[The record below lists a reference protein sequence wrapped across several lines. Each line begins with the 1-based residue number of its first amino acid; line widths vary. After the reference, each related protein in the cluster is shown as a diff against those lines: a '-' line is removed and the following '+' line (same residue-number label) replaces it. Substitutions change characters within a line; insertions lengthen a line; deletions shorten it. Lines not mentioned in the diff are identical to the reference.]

1 MVDVLLG
8 WLRQQCGEGQLFAV
22 MVTRP
27 ELREQDP
34 SGAFEALLER
44 EFELSL
50 HLPCWVG
57 PKDESVYV
65 YLPR

>member
-1 MVDVLLG
+1 MTTYTMYLWLQWAGSFEELL
-8 WLRQQCGEGQLFAV
+8 Q
-22 MVTRP
+22 
-27 ELREQDP
+27 
-34 SGAFEALLER
+34 R
-44 EFELSL
+44 EFEVAL